1 MPIAWFA
8 YFPIVIFFSLR
19 YDNEGRLA
27 IMELGVLVIDDEDGI
42 RRSLTRILREDG
54 YSVSA
59 ASNGEEAL
67 SFIRNNPSSC
77 DIVICDLLMPGID
90 GITTIEEINRLHRE
104 VTKIILTGYGTLE
117 SSIKAIEAGV
127 DGFIT
132 KPFENKELKWKVREC
147 YLKRKMKQFISDDI
161 YNELLKEPDHLL
173 PRLSYITILFS
184 DIRGFTQL
192 SSRVSPDELAA
203 LLNNDYFH
211 PMCDII
217 IDHKGMIDKYIGD
230 SIMAL
235 FGAPMEDESHAENAV
250 KCAIEMV
257 KRMETINGSLGMGIG
272 ISTGR
277 VITGIFG
284 SESKKEYTA
293 LGMPVNVAARL
304 QKLAGPGDII
314 ISDMTKSSLNGLIP
328 FQRWG
333 KTTFAALSGP
343 TTYFKWMRDDQN

>member
-1 MPIAWFA
+1 
-8 YFPIVIFFSLR
+8 
-19 YDNEGRLA
+19 
-27 IMELGVLVIDDEDGI
+27 MELGILVIDDEDGI

-54 YSVSA
+54 YSVSV

-67 SFIRNNPSSC
+67 GLIRANPNSY

-90 GITTIEEINRLHRE
+90 GITTIEEINKLHRE

-117 SSIKAIEAGV
+117 SSIKAIEAGI

-132 KPFENKELKWKVREC
+132 KPFENRELKWKVREC

-161 YNELLKEPDHLL
+161 FTELLKEPDHLL

-184 DIRGFTQL
+184 DIRGFTRL
-192 SSRVSPDELAA
+192 SSQVPPDELAS

-217 IDHKGMIDKYIGD
+217 INHRGMIDKYIGD

-235 FGAPMEDESHAENAV
+235 FGAPVEDESHAENAV
-250 KCAIEMV
+250 NCAIEMV
-257 KRMETINGSLGMGIG
+257 RRIKDINGSLGMGIG

-277 VITGIFG
+277 VVTGIFG
-284 SESKKEYTA
+284 SVSKKEYTA

-314 ISDMTKSSLNGLIP
+314 ISETTKSKLNGSTS
-328 FQRWG
+328 FRKWG
-333 KTTFAALSGP
+333 TTTFGTLSGP
-343 TTYFKWMRDDQN
+343 TTYFKWIRDDQN

>member
-1 MPIAWFA
+1 
-8 YFPIVIFFSLR
+8 
-19 YDNEGRLA
+19 
-27 IMELGVLVIDDEDGI
+27 MELGILVIDDEDGI
-42 RRSLTRILREDG
+42 RRSLTRVLKEDG
-54 YSVSA
+54 YSVSV

-67 SFIRNNPSSC
+67 NFFRKNPNNF

-90 GITTIEEINRLHRE
+90 GIKTIEEINKLHRE

-132 KPFENKELKWKVREC
+132 KPFGNRELRWKVREC
-147 YLKRKMKQFISDDI
+147 YLKRKMKQFISPDI
-161 YNELLKEPDHLL
+161 FNELLREPTHLL

-192 SSRVSPDELAA
+192 SSTVPPDELAS
-203 LLNNDYFH
+203 LLNHDYFH

-217 IDHKGMIDKYIGD
+217 IQHRGMVDKYIGD

-235 FGAPMEDESHAENAV
+235 FGAPVADEYHAKNAV
-250 KCAIEMV
+250 NCAIEMV
-257 KRMETINGSLGMGIG
+257 KGMETSNGGLGIG
-272 ISTGR
+272 IGINTGY
-277 VITGIFG
+277 VVTGIFG
-284 SESKKEYTA
+284 SVTKKEYTA

-314 ISDMTKSSLNGLIP
+314 ISDVTQSRLGQSSP
-328 FQRWG
+328 FEKLG
-333 KTTFAALSGP
+333 SATFAPLSGP
-343 TTYFKWMRDDQN
+343 ITYFKWMRDDQI